1 MEYLIEFVKSDIG
14 VSLAWLCSV
23 GSTTYA
29 IFSSKKNKK
38 LKIQIEK
45 ITNKNNTDNS
55 KDSVNQ
61 HGQKNVYTKNN
72 SGGMKIDM

>member
-1 MEYLIEFVKSDIG
+1 MEHLIEFVKSDIG
-14 VSLAWLCSV
+14 VSLAWICSV
-23 GSTTYA
+23 GSTVYA
-29 IFSSKKNKK
+29 IFYSKKNKQ
-38 LKIQIEK
+38 LKIQIGQ
-45 ITNKNNTDNS
+45 ITNENNTDNS

>member
-23 GSTTYA
+23 GSTIYA
-29 IFSSKKNKK
+29 ILSSKKNKQ
-38 LKIQIEK
+38 LKIEIEQ
-45 ITNKNNTDNS
+45 ITNKTNTDNS
-55 KDSVNQ
+55 KDNVNQ
-61 HGQKNVYTKNN
+61 DGQKNVYTKNN

>member
-1 MEYLIEFVKSDIG
+1 MEHLIEFVKSDIG

-23 GSTTYA
+23 GSTIYA
-29 IFSSKKNKK
+29 IFSSKKNKE
-38 LKIQIEK
+38 LKIKIQQI
-45 ITNKNNTDNS
+45 TNNTDNS